1 MPTAKKAETV
11 TGIQDLIQRATIA
24 ISTDYR
30 GLSVGDL
37 TALRRRLREA
47 GVEYHVIKN
56 TLGRLAAQNAGR
68 PAYLEVLS
76 GPTALAFGFGDQV
89 EAARSLT
96 EYLRTSRLA
105 LPVRGAVLDGRVV
118 DPAGVQALAALPTKD
133 VLIGQVLGG
142 LQAPLVGL
150 VSVLNGVTSA
160 FVRVLDARA
169 KQLAGS

>member
-11 TGIQDLIQRATIA
+11 AEVQDLIERATIA

-30 GLSVGDL
+30 GLSVADL
-37 TALRRRLREA
+37 TALRRKLREA
-47 GVEYHVIKN
+47 GVEYHVVKN
-56 TLGRLAAQNAGR
+56 TLGRIAAQNAGR
-68 PAYLEVLS
+68 LTYLEMLS

-89 EAARSLT
+89 EAAKSLT
-96 EYLRTSRLA
+96 DYLRTSRLN
-105 LPVRGAVLDGRVV
+105 LPVRGAVLDNRVV
-118 DPAGVQALAALPTKD
+118 DTAGVQMLATLPGRN

-142 LQAPLVGL
+142 IQAPLVGL